1 MRGAFN
7 APLCLQVRND
17 LHCGRLPPVQP
28 FHAMAYPF
36 SADLAL
42 AISSKYAQYCA
53 LTASC
58 MRPPALTHPRVRAPT
73 GQSAWGSDAELA
85 SVCIGMEDVQ
95 PALLLCAADACT
107 ECFCRAEGLCVS
119 CRLRRWRQVSGC
131 AWRMCPPTLETILC
145 HTLWAPSLACMT
157 GPGCAFPRTSSVCLR
172 MFMTTLHAV
181 CQTEGIL

>member
-1 MRGAFN
+1 M
-7 APLCLQVRND
+7 QVRND

-58 MRPPALTHPRVRAPT
+58 MRPPALTHPQVRAPT
-73 GQSAWGSDAELA
+73 MQSAHHSDPELTLL
-85 SVCIGMEDVQ
+85 CIVTEGVQ
-95 PALLLCAADACT
+95 PTLLLCGRSPVR

-119 CRLRRWRQVSGC
+119 CRLCRWRQASGC
-131 AWRMCPPTLETILC
+131 AWHMCPLTLETILC
-145 HTLWAPSLACMT
+145 RTSWAPSLACMT
-157 GPGCAFPRTSSVCLR
+157 GPGCAFHRTSSVFLC